1 MKKVVRLTE
10 SDLVRIV
17 KRVIS
22 EQDNEKMDLGLR
34 TFNTVI
40 VPRLINAGFKQKPTN
55 NQVISY
61 GHPKG
66 VTFFYHKNSKEYV
79 VYLGSA
85 TKRKSF
91 RMDEDKEAVD
101 YAFSLIK

>member
-1 MKKVVRLTE
+1 MKKVIRLTE

-17 KRVIS
+17 KRVVS
-22 EQDNEKMDLGLR
+22 EQDNEKMDLGLS

-40 VPRLINAGFKQKPTN
+40 VPKLINAGFKQKPTN

-61 GHPKG
+61 VHPKG
-66 VTFFYHKNSKEYV
+66 VTFFYDKNGKQYV
-79 VYLGSA
+79 VYFGSF

-91 RMDEDKEAVD
+91 RIDKDKEAVD
-101 YAFSLIK
+101 YAFSLI